1 MANSLFPN
9 PAAGSVRDLPSSAGR
24 GFTQALHQLMGGV
37 EARFGIK
44 PGGLVERKLGRIME
58 AVPAAAV
65 EAWVASMNS
74 LSADHPEW
82 QSLVECLTVHETYFY
97 REPELMEMTRREILP
112 HLEKTRQGARR
123 LKLWSA
129 ACSSGEEAYDLAF
142 LALKYLHSR
151 QKAMWSEQGVR
162 LTDGWS
168 LSVLG
173 TDISN
178 QVLRTARDGVYSNIA
193 MGSIRDMPPEWK
205 EMLESVP
212 PTDPRAD
219 RSETFYAVRP
229 WVRSFVNFSRF
240 NLMDSRPPCEDV
252 DLAFCRNVLIY
263 FEDSVKCQVQTM
275 LARAIAPGGV
285 LVLGS
290 AVRLLATEYF
300 SAQFGAGGS
309 WYIRNDVK
317 VAP

>member
-1 MANSLFPN
+1 MANSLFPQS
-9 PAAGSVRDLPSSAGR
+9 AADSAHDPLATAGR
-24 GFTQALHQLMGGV
+24 GFTQALQQLMGGV

-44 PGGLVERKLGRIME
+44 PGGLVERKLGRIMQ

-65 EAWVASMNS
+65 EAWVASMNT
-74 LSADHPEW
+74 LAGDHPEW

-112 HLEKTRQGARR
+112 HLEKLRQDARR
-123 LKLWSA
+123 LKIWSS
-129 ACSSGEEAYDLAF
+129 ACSSGEEAYDLTF
-142 LALKYLHSR
+142 LTLKYLQSR

-168 LSVLG
+168 LSVQG

-178 QVLRTARDGVYSNIA
+178 QVLRTARDGIYSNIA

-219 RSETFYAVRP
+219 RSEIFYAVRP
-229 WVRSFVNFSRF
+229 WVRSFLNFSRF
-240 NLMDSRPPCEDV
+240 NLMDNRPPFD
-252 DLAFCRNVLIY
+252 DLDLVFCRNVLIY
-263 FEDSVKCQVQTM
+263 FDDGVKRQVQTM

-300 SAQFGAGGS
+300 SSQFGAGGS
-309 WYIRNDVK
+309 WYIRNDVR

>member
-1 MANSLFPN
+1 MANSLFTS
-9 PAAGSVRDLPSSAGR
+9 PADTASDPFARAGR

-97 REPELMEMTRREILP
+97 REPELMEMTRRDILP
-112 HLEKTRQGARR
+112 HLEKTRQTSRR
-123 LKLWSA
+123 LKIWSA

-142 LALKYLHSR
+142 LTLKYLHSR

-173 TDISN
+173 IDISN

-205 EMLESVP
+205 EMLDSVP

-219 RSETFYAVRP
+219 RNEAFYAVRP

-263 FEDSVKCQVQTM
+263 FEDSVKRQVQTM
-275 LARAIAPGGV
+275 LARAIVPGGV

-300 SAQFGAGGS
+300 SSQFGAGGS

>member
-1 MANSLFPN
+1 MANPLFSA
-9 PAAGSVRDLPSSAGR
+9 PADNARDPLATAGR

-44 PGGLVERKLGRIME
+44 PGGLVERKLGRIMQ

-65 EAWVASMNS
+65 EAWIASMNT
-74 LSADHPEW
+74 LAADHPEW

-112 HLEKTRQGARR
+112 HLERNKQNNRR
-123 LKLWSA
+123 LKIWSS
-129 ACSSGEEAYDLAF
+129 ACSSGEEAYDLTF
-142 LALKYLHSR
+142 LTLKYLQSR
-151 QKAMWSEQGVR
+151 QKAMLSEQGVR

-168 LSVLG
+168 LSVQG

-219 RSETFYAVRP
+219 RNESFYAVRP
-229 WVRSFVNFSRF
+229 WVRSLVNFTRF
-240 NLMDSRPPCEDV
+240 NLMDTRPPFDDV
-252 DLAFCRNVLIY
+252 DLVFCRNVLIY
-263 FEDSVKCQVQTM
+263 FDDTVKRQVQTM

-300 SAQFGAGGS
+300 SAHFGAGGS
-309 WYIRNDVK
+309 WYVRNDVK

>member
-1 MANSLFPN
+1 MANSLFP
-9 PAAGSVRDLPSSAGR
+9 SSPVDNFADPFAKSGTR
-24 GFTQALHQLMGGV
+24 FNQALTQLMGGV

-74 LSADHPEW
+74 LNADHPEW

-112 HLEKTRQGARR
+112 HLESLRGTTRR
-123 LKLWSA
+123 LKIWSA
-129 ACSSGEEAYDLAF
+129 ACSTGEEAYDLAF
-142 LALKYLHSR
+142 LTLKFLQSR
-151 QKAMWSEQGVR
+151 QKAMIGEQGAR
-162 LTDGWS
+162 MLDGWS
-168 LSVLG
+168 LSVNG

-193 MGSIRDMPPEWK
+193 MGSIRDMPAEWK
-205 EMLESVP
+205 EMLEAVRP
-212 PTDPRAD
+212 GDPRAD
-219 RSETFYAVRP
+219 SSEAFFAVRS
-229 WVRSFVNFSRF
+229 WLRSLVSFSRF
-240 NLMDSRPPCEDV
+240 NLMDSRPPV
-252 DLAFCRNVLIY
+252 DGMDLVFCRNVLIY
-263 FEDSVKCQVQTM
+263 FDDSVKRQVQTM

-290 AVRLLATEYF
+290 AVRLLAPDYF
-300 SAQFGAGGS
+300 TARFGTGGS
-309 WYIRNDVK
+309 WYVRNDTAV
-317 VAP
+317 PR

>member
-1 MANSLFPN
+1 MANSLFTSPVDTASD
-9 PAAGSVRDLPSSAGR
+9 PFAKAGR

-97 REPELMEMTRREILP
+97 REPELMEMTRRDILP
-112 HLEKTRQGARR
+112 HLENARQATRR
-123 LKLWSA
+123 LKIWSA
-129 ACSSGEEAYDLAF
+129 ACSSGEEAYDLTF
-142 LALKYLHSR
+142 LTLKYLHSR
-151 QKAMWSEQGVR
+151 QKAMLSEQGVR

-168 LSVLG
+168 ISVLG

-205 EMLESVP
+205 EMLESMP
-212 PTDPRAD
+212 PADPRAD
-219 RSETFYAVRP
+219 RGENFYAVRP

-263 FEDSVKCQVQTM
+263 FDDNVKRQVQTM
-275 LARAIAPGGV
+275 LARAIVPGGV

-290 AVRLLATEYF
+290 AVRLLATDYF
-300 SAQFGAGGS
+300 TSQFGAGGS

-317 VAP
+317 VPR

>member
-1 MANSLFPN
+1 MANSLFSTT
-9 PAAGSVRDLPSSAGR
+9 PADR
-24 GFTQALHQLMGGV
+24 GDDPLVNADVSFNNALHRLMGGV

-44 PGGLVERKLGRIME
+44 PGGLVERKLGRIMQ
-58 AVPAAAV
+58 AVPASTV
-65 EAWVASMNS
+65 EAWVVSMNS
-74 LSADHPEW
+74 LAADHPEW

-112 HLEKTRQGARR
+112 HLEQTRQHLRR
-123 LKLWSA
+123 LKIWSA

-142 LALKYLHSR
+142 LTLRYLQSR
-151 QKAMWSEQGVR
+151 QKASFSEYGAR
-162 LTDGWS
+162 LLDGWS

-219 RSETFYAVRP
+219 RNEAFFAVRS
-229 WVRSFVNFSRF
+229 WLRQFVFFSRF
-240 NLMDSRPPCEDV
+240 NLMEPRPAFEEV
-252 DLAFCRNVLIY
+252 DLVFCRNVLIY
-263 FEDSVKCQVQTM
+263 FEDEVKRQVQTM
-275 LARAIAPGGV
+275 LARSLAPGGV

-290 AVRLLATEYF
+290 AVRLLVPEYF
-300 SAQFGAGGS
+300 TAKFGAGGS
-309 WYIRNDVK
+309 WYVRNDVR
-317 VAP
+317 VGT

>member
-1 MANSLFPN
+1 MS
-9 PAAGSVRDLPSSAGR
+9 SSAADPFASPGTR
-24 GFTQALHQLMGGV
+24 FTHSLNQLMGGV

-112 HLEKTRQGARR
+112 HLESVRSSARR
-123 LKLWSA
+123 LKIWSA
-129 ACSSGEEAYDLAF
+129 ACSTGEEAYDLAF
-142 LALKYLHSR
+142 LTLKFLQSR
-151 QKAMWSEQGVR
+151 QKAMLGEQGAR
-162 LTDGWS
+162 LLDGWS
-168 LSVLG
+168 MSVTG

-205 EMLESVP
+205 EMLEAVRQG
-212 PTDPRAD
+212 DMRAD
-219 RSETFYAVRP
+219 STEDFFEVRR
-229 WVRSFVNFSRF
+229 WVRGYVSFSRF
-240 NLMDSRPPCEDV
+240 NLMDNHPPVDGV
-252 DLAFCRNVLIY
+252 DLVFCRNVLIY
-263 FEDSVKCQVQTM
+263 FEDTVKKQVQTM

-290 AVRLLATEYF
+290 AVRLLVPEYF
-300 SAQFGAGGS
+300 TAKFGAGGS
-309 WYIRNDVK
+309 WYVRNEQAV
-317 VAP
+317 PR

>member
-1 MANSLFPN
+1 MATPLYSST
-9 PAAGSVRDLPSSAGR
+9 AADSAADPFSKAGR
-24 GFTQALHQLMGGV
+24 GFTLALNSLMSGV
-37 EARFGIK
+37 ESRFGIK

-65 EAWVASMNS
+65 EAWVASMNT
-74 LSADHPEW
+74 LAADHPEW

-97 REPELMEMTRREILP
+97 REPELMEMTRRDILP
-112 HLEKTRQGARR
+112 HLEQIRQSGRR
-123 LKLWSA
+123 LRLWSA

-142 LALKYLHSR
+142 LTLKYLQSR
-151 QKAMWSEQGVR
+151 QKAMWSEFGVR

-168 LSVLG
+168 MSVLG

-219 RSETFYAVRP
+219 RSEAFYAVRP
-229 WVRSFVNFSRF
+229 WVRSYVNFSRF
-240 NLMDSRPPCEDV
+240 NLMDSRPPCEDI

-263 FEDSVKCQVQTM
+263 FEDSVKRQVQTM

-300 SAQFGAGGS
+300 SSQFGAGGS

-317 VAP
+317 VTA

>member
-1 MANSLFPN
+1 MANPLYSST
-9 PAAGSVRDLPSSAGR
+9 AADSAADPFGKSGR
-24 GFTQALHQLMGGV
+24 GFMQALNSLMSGV
-37 EARFGIK
+37 ESRFGIK

-65 EAWVASMNS
+65 EAWVASMNT
-74 LSADHPEW
+74 LAADHPEW

-97 REPELMEMTRREILP
+97 REPELMEMTRRDILP
-112 HLEKTRQGARR
+112 HLEQIRQSGRR
-123 LKLWSA
+123 LRLWSA

-142 LALKYLHSR
+142 LTLKYLQSR
-151 QKAMWSEQGVR
+151 QKAMWSEFGVR

-168 LSVLG
+168 MSVLG

-219 RSETFYAVRP
+219 RSEAFYAVRP
-229 WVRSFVNFSRF
+229 WVRSYVNFSRF
-240 NLMDSRPPCEDV
+240 NLMDSRPPCEDI

-263 FEDSVKCQVQTM
+263 FEDSVKRQVQTM

-300 SAQFGAGGS
+300 SSQFGAGGS

-317 VAP
+317 VTA